1 MRLFTLA
8 TISSRIAASEGTEG
22 ARRAVRMAR
31 AVAGTRRA
39 RDADLVP
46 VLTGILEGEDGAI
59 DMDLRVFLQVGDVAL
74 ERLLPLLA
82 VQLQLQAVLHL
93 GEVRV
98 HRLHLAHQLENQVP
112 AGV

>member
-8 TISSRIAASEGTEG
+8 TISSTIAAPAG
-22 ARRAVRMAR
+22 AGEARSIVRRAR
-31 AVAGTRRA
+31 AGSAGTRKGA
-39 RDADLVP
+39 RIRDSVP

-59 DMDLRVFLQVGDVAL
+59 DMDLRLFLQVGDVAI

-82 VQLQLQAVLHL
+82 EQLQLQPVLHL

-98 HRLHLAHQLENQVP
+98 HRLHLAHQLEQQVP
-112 AGV
+112 